1 MMDEEVPKEKLKT
14 EEETRGDKDSS
25 DTQGDDPSPEL
36 TEEKLEELDSE
47 QLAELYHKSFKSFS
61 EGEIIEGIVIKV
73 SSNWIL
79 VDIGYKSD
87 ALVPLQEFR
96 DSEGNITVKSGDKVN
111 LLFEYVEN
119 MEGYLVLSKEKA
131 EKMKVWDQI
140 EKAYNENSVV
150 TGRVIERIKGGLTVD
165 IGVKAFL
172 PGSQVDVR
180 PVRNLDT
187 LRGKELEMK
196 VIKLNKRRGNI
207 VLSRKVVIEEENR
220 RKREQLL
227 ASLTEGE
234 IVKGIVKN
242 ITEYG
247 AFIDLG
253 GIDGLLHITDMSW
266 GRVNHPSE
274 LFVIGDEVEVVVL
287 KFDRDSNRVS
297 LGYKQK
303 APDPWLKAE
312 EKYPV
317 GSRVRGKV
325 VSLTDYGAFI
335 ELEEGIE
342 GLIHISE
349 MSWNKRIKH
358 PSRIVSIGDTVE
370 AVVLHIDQ
378 SLRRIS
384 LGLKQT
390 EPNPWKMIEE
400 KYSIGSVI
408 KGRLRNL
415 TDFGAFVEVEE
426 GIDGLIHISDMS
438 WTKRIKHPSEMLKKG
453 DIVEAVILNID
464 AESQRLSLG
473 LKQMTPNVW
482 EEFFKKHRMGD
493 VVKGKIV
500 SITNFGA
507 FVELTPGVEGLVHI
521 SELDKE
527 RLTDPKQ
534 KYKAGETLTLK
545 IVKLDPQERK
555 IGLSLTA
562 YLADKEKLD
571 IEKFAPE
578 RGGVIIGD
586 VIDKKTLG
594 QLEKSKRKHKK
605 SASPSTEK

>member
-14 EEETRGDKDSS
+14 DKEKEGGKDSS
-25 DTQGDDPSPEL
+25 DTQGDTPTLES
-36 TEEKLEELDSE
+36 TEDQLEELNSE
-47 QLAELYHKSFKSFS
+47 QLAEIYHKSFRSFS
-61 EGEIIEGIVIKV
+61 EGEIIEGSVIKLT
-73 SSNWIL
+73 SSGVL
-79 VDIGYKSD
+79 VDIGYKAD
-87 ALVPLQEFR
+87 AMVPLAEFK
-96 DSEGNITVKSGDKVN
+96 DSDGNVTVKPGDKVN

-119 MEGYLVLSKEKA
+119 IEGYLALSKEKA

-140 EKAYNENSVV
+140 EKAYWENEVI

-172 PGSQVDVR
+172 PGSQIDVR

-187 LRGKELEMK
+187 LRGQELQMK
-196 VIKLNKRRGNI
+196 VIKLNKKRGNI
-207 VLSRKVVIEEENR
+207 VLSRKVVLEEENR

-227 ASLTEGE
+227 SSLEEGK
-234 IVKGIVKN
+234 IIKGVVKN

-253 GIDGLLHITDMSW
+253 GVDGLLHITDMSW

-274 LFVIGDEVEVVVL
+274 LFVIGDEVDVVVL
-287 KFDRDSNRVS
+287 KFDPENKRVS

-303 APDPWLKAE
+303 TPDPWLKAE

-317 GSRVRGKV
+317 ASRVRGKV

-390 EPNPWKMIEE
+390 EPNPWKLIEE

-408 KGRLRNL
+408 KGRVRNL

-426 GIDGLIHISDMS
+426 GIDGLIHISDIS
-438 WTKRIKHPSEMLKKG
+438 WTKRIKHPSEILKKG
-453 DIVEAVILNID
+453 DSVEAVILNID
-464 AESQRLSLG
+464 AENQRLSLG

-482 EEFFKKHRMGD
+482 EEFFKKHQVGD
-493 VVKGKIV
+493 IVKGKIV

-507 FVELTPGVEGLVHI
+507 FIELTPGVEGLVHV
-521 SELDKE
+521 SELEKE
-527 RLTDPKQ
+527 RLNDPKQ
-534 KYKAGETLTLK
+534 KYQVGETLTLK
-545 IVKLDPQERK
+545 VVKLEHRERK

-562 YLADKEKLD
+562 YLADKEKVE
-571 IEKFAPE
+571 IERHVVE

-586 VIDKKTLG
+586 VIDKKTLS
-594 QLEKSKRKHKK
+594 QLKKSKRKLQKTN
-605 SASPSTEK
+605 SSSTEK

>member
-1 MMDEEVPKEKLKT
+1 MIDEEAPIEKLKT
-14 EEETRGDKDSS
+14 EEEKKGEKDSS

-36 TEEKLEELDSE
+36 KEDELEKLSSE
-47 QLAELYHKSFKSFS
+47 QLAEIYHKSFRNFS
-61 EGEIIEGIVIKV
+61 EGEIIEGSVIKV
-73 SSNWIL
+73 TTSGVL

-87 ALVPLQEFR
+87 ALVPLEEFK
-96 DSEGNITVKSGDKVN
+96 DSDGTITVKFGDKVT

-119 MEGYLVLSKEKA
+119 LEGYLVLSKEKA

-140 EKAYNENSVV
+140 EKAYSENRVI

-165 IGVKAFL
+165 IGARAFL
-172 PGSQVDVR
+172 PGSQIDVR
-180 PVRNLDT
+180 PVRNLDA
-187 LRGKELEMK
+187 LKGKEFKMK

-207 VLSRKVVIEEENR
+207 VLSRKMVIEEENLQ
-220 RKREQLL
+220 KREQLL
-227 ASLTEGE
+227 SSLKEGE
-234 IVKGIVKN
+234 ILKGVVKN

-253 GIDGLLHITDMSW
+253 GVDGLLHITDMSW

-274 LFVIGDEVEVVVL
+274 IFVIDEKVEVVVL
-287 KFDRDSNRVS
+287 KFDRETERVS

-303 APDPWLKAE
+303 TPDPWLKAE

-390 EPNPWKMIEE
+390 EPNPWKLIEE

-408 KGRLRNL
+408 KGRIRNL

-438 WTKRIKHPSEMLKKG
+438 WTKRIKHPSEILKRG
-453 DIVEAVILNID
+453 DLVEAVILNID
-464 AESQRLSLG
+464 PEKQRLSLG

-482 EEFFKKHRMGD
+482 EEFFKKHQVGD
-493 VVKGKIV
+493 VVTGKIV

-521 SELDKE
+521 SELEKD

-534 KYKAGETLTLK
+534 KYQVGETLTLK
-545 IVKLDPQERK
+545 IVKLDPRERK

-562 YLADKEKLD
+562 YLTDKERVEP
-571 IEKFAPE
+571 EKNAAE
-578 RGGVIIGD
+578 RGSVIIGD
-586 VIDKKTLG
+586 VLDKKTLS
-594 QLEKSKRKHKK
+594 QLQKSKRKLRKPDSS
-605 SASPSTEK
+605 SAED

>member
-1 MMDEEVPKEKLKT
+1 MMEKETPKEKLKP
-14 EEETRGDKDSS
+14 EEEKKGQKGAS

-36 TEEKLEELDSE
+36 KEDELEKLNSE
-47 QLAELYHKSFKSFS
+47 QLAEIYHKSFRSFS
-61 EGEIIEGIVIKV
+61 EGEIIEGSIIRVT
-73 SSNWIL
+73 SSGVL

-87 ALVPLQEFR
+87 AMVPLEEFK
-96 DSEGNITVKSGDKVN
+96 DNDGNITAKPGDKVT
-111 LLFEYVEN
+111 LLFEYIEN
-119 MEGYLVLSKEKA
+119 VEGYLVLSKEKA

-140 EKAYNENSVV
+140 EKAYLENRVI

-172 PGSQVDVR
+172 PGSQIDVR
-180 PVRNLDT
+180 PVRNLDA
-187 LRGKELEMK
+187 LRGKEFQMK

-220 RKREQLL
+220 LKREQLL
-227 ASLTEGE
+227 SSLKEGK
-234 IVKGIVKN
+234 IIKGVVKN

-253 GIDGLLHITDMSW
+253 GVDGLLHITDMSW

-274 LFVIGDEVEVVVL
+274 LFIIGDEVEVVVL
-287 KFDRDSNRVS
+287 KFDQENKRVS
-297 LGYKQK
+297 LGYKQRT
-303 APDPWLKAE
+303 PDPWLKAE
-312 EKYPV
+312 EKYSV

-349 MSWNKRIKH
+349 MSWNKRVKH

-370 AVVLHIDQ
+370 AVVLHINQ

-390 EPNPWKMIEE
+390 EPNPWKLIEG
-400 KYSIGSVI
+400 KYSVGSVI
-408 KGRLRNL
+408 KGRVRNL

-453 DIVEAVILNID
+453 DLVEAVILNID

-482 EEFFKKHRMGD
+482 EEFFQKHRVGD
-493 VVKGKIV
+493 VVTGKVV
-500 SITNFGA
+500 SVTNFGA
-507 FVELTPGVEGLVHI
+507 FIELTPGVEGLVHV
-521 SELDKE
+521 SELEKE

-534 KYKAGETLTLK
+534 KYQVGETLTLK

-562 YLADKEKLD
+562 YLADKDKVE
-571 IEKFAPE
+571 IEKHTAE
-578 RGGVIIGD
+578 KGSVIIGD
-586 VIDKKTLG
+586 VIDKKTLS
-594 QLEKSKRKHKK
+594 QLERSKRKLKK
-605 SASPSTEK
+605 PDSSSAEE